1 MVTLR
6 QTSLVSVTTIAFC
19 GAALL
24 NTAFAAPPARA
35 SGAHG
40 MMAAGTTSAPAAQL
54 DLRPPSDAFD
64 SVARDSARFPSSLHR
79 QSLSALQQTAGQAS
93 PLQILGSESSTTR
106 TPGRLEEFAGRV
118 RREGLPI
125 ARLWQN
131 KSSVLSLGLNQ
142 RGKPGLWFV
151 QKLR

>member
-6 QTSLVSVTTIAFC
+6 STSLVSVTTLALC
-19 GAALL
+19 AAASF
-24 NTAFAAPPARA
+24 NTAFAAPPART
-35 SGAHG
+35 SGGHG
-40 MMAAGTTSAPAAQL
+40 ILTVGATSAPTPHL

-64 SVARDSARFPSSLHR
+64 SVTKDTARFPSSLHR
-79 QSLSALQQTAGQAS
+79 QSLNAFQQTAGQAS

-151 QKLR
+151 QQLR